1 VITAAAANGAGTAL
15 ASEEFTRWAG
25 DVAVYRDLRNIDP
38 ALKEPLGPPPRSG
51 PLATE
56 HERLLIEAPVAVHA
70 SPAAPQT
77 RTAPT
82 AVPA

>member
-1 VITAAAANGAGTAL
+1 VITAAAAAGAGTAL

-38 ALKEPLGPPPRSG
+38 ALEEPLGPLPRSG

-56 HERLLIEAPVAVHA
+56 HDRLRTEAPVAVHA
-70 SPAAPQT
+70 TPAAPQI